1 MRLLGPYLL
10 FVCSSKFGVF
20 SGRIPVI
27 LYCSFSS
34 SLVSAFVDGLP
45 SSRFKYSS
53 SKLLS
58 LILVGRSCYFYS
70 CCYSSCYML
79 SLIFSSSCHWCGGGW
94 FLIELFCYTPAM
106 EGSII
111 LVIIGVVII
120 IIGVGVVTIQVLLWV
135 FIVKLSAEF
144 IVWFLY
150 NISAVSSY
158 EGDFGCWLA
167 VVSQC
172 ENMIDNFIGHLE
184 FGIEVVINTYSGD

>member
-1 MRLLGPYLL
+1 
-10 FVCSSKFGVF
+10 
-20 SGRIPVI
+20 
-27 LYCSFSS
+27 
-34 SLVSAFVDGLP
+34 
-45 SSRFKYSS
+45 
-53 SKLLS
+53 
-58 LILVGRSCYFYS
+58 
-70 CCYSSCYML
+70 
-79 SLIFSSSCHWCGGGW
+79 
-94 FLIELFCYTPAM
+94 M

-172 ENMIDNFIGHLE
+172 DNMIDNFIGHLE
-184 FGIEVVINTYSGD
+184 FGPEVVINTYSGD